1 MIIYNMIWHI
11 IKSTKEKETI
21 CIQGFYLKKDKKNTR
36 DFLTTKIID
45 RRNIKIQKNKYYQ

>member
-1 MIIYNMIWHI
+1 MIWHI